1 MSISQYMPLFMT
13 MMAPQ
18 DQRDEMLQMTLPTV
32 MPLSSQMRG
41 AMSAMAASNVANAH
55 AAEIRRQAGR
65 TAIEAAAFAKLLS
78 ENGEV
83 TDDELRERF
92 PSLHKYR
99 LADVVRKAFAAK
111 LPDVVG

>member
-18 DQRDEMLQMTLPTV
+18 EQRDEMMQMTLPTV

-65 TAIEAAAFAKLLS
+65 TATEAAAFARVLADDGDL
-78 ENGEV
+78 
-83 TDDELRERF
+83 TDAELRERF

-99 LADVVRKAFAAK
+99 LADSVRKAFGIK
-111 LPDVVG
+111 QPDVVE